1 MAKVK
6 NMTTGNTMKLILAY
20 FLPVF
25 FSTLFQQGYSLV
37 DSIVVGKG
45 IGDDALASV
54 GATAALQFFVF
65 GFIFG
70 LSSSIAILVSQAYGA
85 GDYGKLR
92 NSITMGFA
100 TCGVIAL
107 TIMAI
112 GIIYIRP
119 ILVLLRTDESL
130 IPDAELYIVIM
141 LCGIPLTLLY
151 NIGGQI
157 LSALGDSTTPF
168 IAVVIASIINILL
181 DVIFIV
187 GFGMGVDGAAYA
199 TLIAQLFTAVFCFR
213 YIRKISILKMS
224 RQDFKFNKRLVAE
237 VIRIGIPVAF
247 MNSVTAIGVLVL
259 QSFVNDLGK
268 AYTTAYTACSRV
280 TQFMTQPATA
290 VGMTMSTYAGQNYG
304 AGDFK
309 RIRKGLGDGAK
320 LSLVITVV
328 GTVLLICF
336 PRQLAGIMIND
347 EKNISIAADFL
358 IVNGVM
364 LWSLCFLFLVRS
376 TCQGMGFTFIPM
388 LSGILEL
395 FARVVVVLVLIRYL
409 SFIAVAVASTS
420 AWLAA
425 LIMNGVYLAILLK
438 RNLKNRD

>member
-92 NSITMGFA
+92 NSITMGFV

-181 DVIFIV
+181 DVILIV

-224 RQDFKFNKRLVAE
+224 RQDFKFNKGWLW
-237 VIRIGIPVAF
+237 
-247 MNSVTAIGVLVL
+247 
-259 QSFVNDLGK
+259 
-268 AYTTAYTACSRV
+268 
-280 TQFMTQPATA
+280 
-290 VGMTMSTYAGQNYG
+290 
-304 AGDFK
+304 
-309 RIRKGLGDGAK
+309 K
-320 LSLVITVV
+320 LS
-328 GTVLLICF
+328 
-336 PRQLAGIMIND
+336 
-347 EKNISIAADFL
+347 E
-358 IVNGVM
+358 
-364 LWSLCFLFLVRS
+364 
-376 TCQGMGFTFIPM
+376 
-388 LSGILEL
+388 
-395 FARVVVVLVLIRYL
+395 
-409 SFIAVAVASTS
+409 
-420 AWLAA
+420 
-425 LIMNGVYLAILLK
+425 
-438 RNLKNRD
+438 